1 LNSEAAATSERA
13 WRILLWVFGFVLLVL
28 VVVPIWH
35 SVHGHSTKDYWVWY
49 QTGQTVLQGGE
60 IYPDRWHKFPFMYPP
75 SCALFLA
82 PVSALGQTG
91 LVVALALS
99 NAAAWIC
106 CIVFSARLA
115 TGGWRR
121 AHPLVYLVPSLV
133 MGAHIWGNFLLGQPS
148 LVLLALMLAA
158 FISLQRKSQSLAGG
172 LIALA
177 AAIKAFPVIAIVYLI
192 YRRHW
197 IAVAS
202 LVVTLAF
209 LLIVLPIPFRSYTQA
224 KQDRER
230 WASGMLFK
238 YDETGVGQRLGR
250 SNSWKNQSIWGVAN
264 RLLRHVEYDHKYEPH
279 EPVYANF
286 ADLDFDA
293 VNRIILACA
302 LGLGLVFTAAM
313 PPTARFFC
321 SRRLLGGARGTLP
334 AGTHASH
341 SEAAKEEWGPFR
353 TPETDAIEYALL
365 LLLMLIFTPLSFG
378 YLFAWLL
385 YPLTVVVQRVVN
397 GATKGAA
404 LAVCAASAVALLA
417 LSIPFRVMAQT
428 YGNALFATL
437 LLSAGL
443 AIELWRLKRGA
454 VS

>member
-1 LNSEAAATSERA
+1 M
-13 WRILLWVFGFVLLVL
+13 L
-28 VVVPIWH
+28 VVVPVWH

-49 QTGQTVLQGGE
+49 QTGQTVLHAGE

-91 LVVALALS
+91 LVVVLALV

-106 CIVFSARLA
+106 NIIFSVRLA

-133 MGAHIWGNFLLGQPS
+133 MGAHVWGNFLLGQPS
-148 LVLLALMLAA
+148 LVLLALMLGA
-158 FISLQRKSQSLAGG
+158 FILLPRKFQGLAGG
-172 LIALA
+172 LIAVA
-177 AAIKAFPVIAIVYLI
+177 AAIKAFPVIAIVYLV
-192 YRRHW
+192 YRRSW

-202 LVVTLAF
+202 LMVTLAF
-209 LLIVLPIPFRSYTQA
+209 LLIVLPIPFRGYAQA
-224 KQDRER
+224 KQDLER
-230 WASGMLFK
+230 WSSGMLFK

-286 ADLDFDA
+286 ADLDFNT
-293 VNRIILACA
+293 VNRAILACA
-302 LGLGLVFTAAM
+302 LGLGLLFIGVMPRAA
-313 PPTARFFC
+313 R
-321 SRRLLGGARGTLP
+321 
-334 AGTHASH
+334 
-341 SEAAKEEWGPFR
+341 R
-353 TPETDAIEYALL
+353 TPETEAIEFALL
-365 LLLMLIFTPLSFG
+365 LLLMLVFTPLSFG

-385 YPLTVVVQRVVN
+385 YPLTVVAQRIVT
-397 GATKGAA
+397 GATRSATLAA
-404 LAVCAASAVALLA
+404 CAISAVALLA

-428 YGNALFATL
+428 YGNALFAAL
-437 LLSAGL
+437 LLFAGL
-443 AIELWRLKRGA
+443 AIELCRLKRGA

>member
-1 LNSEAAATSERA
+1 MNSEAATSERIF
-13 WRILLWVFGFVLLVL
+13 RILLWVFGFVLLVL

-35 SVHGHSTKDYWVWY
+35 SVRGHSTKDYWVWY

-60 IYPDRWHKFPFMYPP
+60 IYPNQWHKFPFMYPP

-82 PVSALGQTG
+82 PISALGQTG
-91 LVVALALS
+91 LVIALALS

-106 CIVFSARLA
+106 CIVFSVRLV
-115 TGGWRR
+115 TGEWHR
-121 AHPLVYLVPSLV
+121 AHPLVYLLPSLI

-148 LVLLALMLAA
+148 LVLLALMLGA
-158 FISLQRKSQSLAGG
+158 FILLQRKFQPLAGG
-172 LIALA
+172 LVAVS

-192 YRRHW
+192 YRRYW

-202 LVVTLAF
+202 LALTLAF
-209 LLIVLPIPFRSYTQA
+209 FLIVLPIPFRGYAQA
-224 KQDRER
+224 KQDLER
-230 WASGMLFK
+230 WSSGMLFK

-286 ADLDFDA
+286 GDLDFDT

-302 LGLGLVFTAAM
+302 AGLGLVFIGVM
-313 PPTARFFC
+313 PRTAR
-321 SRRLLGGARGTLP
+321 
-334 AGTHASH
+334 
-341 SEAAKEEWGPFR
+341 R
-353 TPETDAIEYALL
+353 TPETDAIEFALL
-365 LLLMLIFTPLSFG
+365 LLLILVFTPLSFG

-385 YPLTVVVQRVVN
+385 YPLTIVVQRVVT
-397 GATKGAA
+397 GSMKSATF
-404 LAVCAASAVALLA
+404 AVCAISAVALLA

-428 YGNALFATL
+428 YGNALFATSL
-437 LLSAGL
+437 LFAGL
-443 AIELWRLKRGA
+443 AIELWRLKRSA